1 MLVLGLLLILLA
13 ALLILAAVMG
23 GADDAA
29 SFDVGSLELTGLNVA
44 VVFLTGALTLLVLV
58 IGLGFLRVAARRS
71 RARRQEAKELQKVS
85 AKLEQREAEL
95 RQERGE
101 HPAPASGDHPAPAT
115 GTAHAG
121 DDTATRPAP
130 PPAPDTTRE
139 GSGSASGH
147 PQDPPTRSS

>member
-1 MLVLGLLLILLA
+1 MFVLGLILILLA
-13 ALLILAAVMG
+13 ALLVLAAVMG

-29 SFDVGSLELTGLNVA
+29 SFDIGSLELTGLNVA

-58 IGLGFLRVAARRS
+58 MGLGFLRVAARRS

-101 HPAPASGDHPAPAT
+101 HPAPASGT
-115 GTAHAG
+115 THAG
-121 DDTATRPAP
+121 DDIATRPAP
-130 PPAPDTTRE
+130 PPPLDTTRE
-139 GSGSASGH
+139 GSGTGSGH
-147 PQDPPTRSS
+147 PQDPSTRSS

>member
-1 MLVLGLLLILLA
+1 MFVLGLILILLA
-13 ALLILAAVMG
+13 GLLILAAVMG

-29 SFDVGSLELTGLNVA
+29 SFDIGSLELTGLNIA

-58 IGLGFLRVAARRS
+58 IGLGCLRVAARRS
-71 RARRQEAKELQKVS
+71 RARRQGAKELQKVS

-95 RQERGE
+95 RQERGD
-101 HPAPASGDHPAPAT
+101 HPPPASGTTHT
-115 GTAHAG
+115 G

-130 PPAPDTTRE
+130 PPGPDTTRE
-139 GSGSASGH
+139 GSGSGSDH